1 MTALQVVC
9 HRSSVLSTVPSR
21 PQCSGWYGSRLVAPL
36 HRHTRPH
43 TSCLRCQDHSARFN
57 DGVTSAQAVA
67 ALLPIVLTHQSD
79 TDVELAALA
88 KHTLT
93 SLGSWL
99 RIGSAA
105 VMNDVLS
112 TLTVCSMESSW
123 YARAAVL
130 TYVTL
135 FRAYHL
141 FQLGADQDATL
152 LNLVRA
158 VVCACGTL
166 VVFDRASPTAC
177 HQVVERLEDKQVDV
191 QELASKTLV
200 GLLMTATEAQQVE
213 LTAPFFK
220 MAATKIPK
228 AGASAV
234 AAGDPDADARKK
246 RKKVSRVPWPV
257 VTPGCWRACLPW
269 LVGSLA
275 HCAVPP
281 VFRCP
286 VHQAAPH
293 TPLRCAGLVSAGAV
307 PPVRPA

>member
-1 MTALQVVC
+1 M
-9 HRSSVLSTVPSR
+9 
-21 PQCSGWYGSRLVAPL
+21 
-36 HRHTRPH
+36 
-43 TSCLRCQDHSARFN
+43 
-57 DGVTSAQAVA
+57 TSAQAVA

-158 VVCACGTL
+158 VVWACGTL
-166 VVFDRASPTAC
+166 VEFD
-177 HQVVERLEDKQVDV
+177 
-191 QELASKTLV
+191 
-200 GLLMTATEAQQVE
+200 
-213 LTAPFFK
+213 
-220 MAATKIPK
+220 
-228 AGASAV
+228 
-234 AAGDPDADARKK
+234 
-246 RKKVSRVPWPV
+246 
-257 VTPGCWRACLPW
+257 
-269 LVGSLA
+269 
-275 HCAVPP
+275 
-281 VFRCP
+281 
-286 VHQAAPH
+286 
-293 TPLRCAGLVSAGAV
+293 
-307 PPVRPA
+307 

>member
-1 MTALQVVC
+1 M
-9 HRSSVLSTVPSR
+9 
-21 PQCSGWYGSRLVAPL
+21 
-36 HRHTRPH
+36 
-43 TSCLRCQDHSARFN
+43 
-57 DGVTSAQAVA
+57 
-67 ALLPIVLTHQSD
+67 
-79 TDVELAALA
+79 
-88 KHTLT
+88 
-93 SLGSWL
+93 
-99 RIGSAA
+99 
-105 VMNDVLS
+105 
-112 TLTVCSMESSW
+112 
-123 YARAAVL
+123 
-130 TYVTL
+130 
-135 FRAYHL
+135 
-141 FQLGADQDATL
+141 
-152 LNLVRA
+152 
-158 VVCACGTL
+158 
-166 VVFDRASPTAC
+166 
-177 HQVVERLEDKQVDV
+177 DV